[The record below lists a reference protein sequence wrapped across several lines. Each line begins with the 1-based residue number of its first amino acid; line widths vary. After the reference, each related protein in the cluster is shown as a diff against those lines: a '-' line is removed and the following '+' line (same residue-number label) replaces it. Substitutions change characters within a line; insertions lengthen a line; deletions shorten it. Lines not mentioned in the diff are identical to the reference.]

1 MAPIGADVRV
11 VGVGGAGG
19 NALKRMLLRGVHGA
33 TLIAANTDTQALLDH
48 PAPVHVVLGRRAT
61 RGLGAGGRP
70 EMGFAAA
77 QESRADVLR
86 VLEGADMVFIAA
98 GLGGG
103 TGTGAGPYVASV
115 AREIGALVV
124 GVVTLP
130 FTFEGRRRQRAALQG
145 LAALRDQVDSVIVVA
160 NDRLLEVGGG
170 EPSVVEAFA
179 RADGVL
185 SDGVR
190 GVGELVTQTG
200 LINLDF
206 ADVHTVLSDGGRAVM
221 GVGVGRGPDRALRAV
236 EAASSSPLLRDDRI
250 EGARGV
256 LLRFRMD
263 PALGLAAIHRAVARV
278 QAEIDDD
285 AEILFG
291 VTIDPTLVDEVEL
304 TLVAAGLSEFED
316 APRAPSRQVPA
327 ELSMRPRNALV
338 MLNASR
344 TR

>member
-19 NALKRMLLRGVHGA
+19 NALKRMLLRGVSGA

-48 PAPVHVVLGRRAT
+48 PADVHVVLGRRAT
-61 RGLGAGGRP
+61 RGLGAGGSP
-70 EMGFAAA
+70 QMGFAAA
-77 QESRADVLR
+77 QESRADVVR

-103 TGTGAGPYVASV
+103 TGTGAGPLVANV
-115 AREIGALVV
+115 ARELGALVV

-130 FTFEGRRRQRAALQG
+130 FTFEGRRRHRIALDG
-145 LAALRDQVDSVIVVA
+145 LEALRDQVDSVLVVS
-160 NDRLLEVGGG
+160 NDRLLEVGGS

-190 GVGELVTQTG
+190 GVGDLVTHTG

-206 ADVHTVLSDGGRAVM
+206 ADVHAVLSNGGRAVM
-221 GVGVGRGPDRALRAV
+221 GVGVGRGPDRALQAV
-236 EAASSSPLLRDDRI
+236 ESASSSPLLRDDRI

-256 LLRFRMD
+256 LLSFRID

-278 QAEIDDD
+278 QAEVDDD
-285 AEILFG
+285 ADILFG
-291 VTIDPTLVDEVEL
+291 VTIDHSLEDEVEL
-304 TLVAAGLSEFED
+304 TLVAAGLSELED
-316 APRAPSRQVPA
+316 APVAPARQTPAQVPA
-327 ELSMRPRNALV
+327 RPRNALV

-344 TR
+344 NR